1 MKKTTLKTLREKR
14 GLTQEEVSK
23 ITGKSVT
30 YISMLETGRR
40 NPSDATKR
48 KLAKVY
54 NCNIFDIFLA
64 LGLTESYKKKGD
76 D

>member
-1 MKKTTLKTLREKR
+1 MKKTTLKNLREKR

-23 ITGKSVT
+23 ITGKSIT

-40 NPSDATKR
+40 NASDATKR

-54 NCNIFDIFLA
+54 NCDVIDIFLA
-64 LGLTESYKKKGD
+64 LGLTESYKKERG
-76 D
+76 